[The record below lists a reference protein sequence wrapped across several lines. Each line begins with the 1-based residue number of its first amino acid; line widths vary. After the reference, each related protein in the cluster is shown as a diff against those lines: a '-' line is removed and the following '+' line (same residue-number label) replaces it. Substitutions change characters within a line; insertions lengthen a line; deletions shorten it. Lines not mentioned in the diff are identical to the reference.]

1 MKFFILNRNEF
12 RTLGVFRM
20 LNINVKN
27 IKRNL
32 VVSLAAITL
41 ATTGVGVT
49 NVMNVNPQVQTV
61 QASKRKYSMYSG
73 MKWNTNHATV
83 YIATHNR
90 TVRKYTRQAVH
101 KWNKTG
107 AFHFTLINYRK
118 NADIVVY
125 SKRFGGSR
133 YSQFIAGQEQ
143 SYYEDNTITH
153 ATIWLDPVNM
163 NYFRYNRCNTA
174 AHELGHAI
182 GLEHDHYDP
191 YDLMQGTEDI
201 NDRKQHMDKHLIKYV
216 KHLYKNSNNYNA
228 SNTTESMPTNGSTTQ
243 SAGN

>member
-1 MKFFILNRNEF
+1 
-12 RTLGVFRM
+12 M

-32 VVSLAAITL
+32 VISLTAITL
-41 ATTGVGVT
+41 ATTGIGVT
-49 NVMNVNPQVQTV
+49 NVMNINPQVQIV

-73 MKWNTNHATV
+73 VKWDTNHATV

-133 YSQFIAGQEQ
+133 YSQFIAGRTEW
-143 SYYEDNTITH
+143 YYQGDTITH

-163 NYFRYNRCNTA
+163 NYFRYNRYNTA
-174 AHELGHAI
+174 VHEFGHAI

-191 YDLMQGTEDI
+191 YDVMQAVENV
-201 NDRKQHMDKHLIKYV
+201 NDRKQHLDKHVIRVV
-216 KHLYKNSNNYNA
+216 KSIYKNSNK
-228 SNTTESMPTNGSTTQ
+228 NTSDTTKNTPVNGSMTQ